1 MRHKG
6 PLGGRCGRGA
16 KTGVRFGLMAL
27 RIGRGQV
34 AVGPWVAALG
44 GDRALL
50 GIVRYASTSH
60 GSTEQMKQIYNY
72 S

>member
-1 MRHKG
+1 MG
-6 PLGGRCGRGA
+6 YEGQLGGHCGRGA
-16 KTGVRFGLMAL
+16 KTRVRFGLMAL

-34 AVGPWVAALG
+34 AVGPGVAALG

-60 GSTEQMKQIYNY
+60 GGTEQMKQICIY